1 MERPRIT
8 ARHRPLAEWTI
19 FNVLVRGALRRHFAR
34 VLVRADGPLP
44 DPAGGPVIA
53 YANHPS
59 WWDGYLAY
67 AVDRLVLR
75 DRFRGYVMVDE
86 RQLARYPFFRWV
98 GAFSV
103 DLGAPRSAAASV
115 AYAADELAAAPG
127 RMLWIFPQGELQPQD
142 RRPIRV
148 ARGAAAVARRAGGA
162 TLWPVALR
170 YEFGDRQRPDALIR
184 LGVPHAV
191 GPADDPAT
199 VSADMASRLTSL
211 VDGLSTDVAAGRLD
225 AYRVLLRGR
234 PGVNE
239 RFDRLRGRAEPS

>member
-8 ARHRPLAEWTI
+8 AHHRPLAEWAI

-34 VLVRADGPLP
+34 VLVRAEGPLP
-44 DPAGGPVIA
+44 DPAAGPVIA

-75 DRFRGYVMVDE
+75 DRFRGYLMVDE
-86 RQLARYPFFRWV
+86 PQLVRYPFFRWV

-103 DLGAPRSAAASV
+103 DRDAPRSAAASV
-115 AYAADELAAAPG
+115 AYAASELAAGPA
-127 RMLWIFPQGELQPQD
+127 RLLWIFPQGRLTPQEH
-142 RRPIRV
+142 RPLRV
-148 ARGAAAVARRAGGA
+148 ARGAAMIARRAGGA

-170 YEFGDRQRPDALIR
+170 YEFGNRQRPDALVR

-191 GPADDPAT
+191 APAADPAT
-199 VSADMASRLTSL
+199 VSAGMAQRLTGV
-211 VDGLSTDVAAGRLD
+211 VDRLAADVASGSLD
-225 AYRVLLRGR
+225 GYHVLLRGR
-234 PGVNE
+234 PGINE
-239 RFDRLRGRAEPS
+239 RFDRLPWRR